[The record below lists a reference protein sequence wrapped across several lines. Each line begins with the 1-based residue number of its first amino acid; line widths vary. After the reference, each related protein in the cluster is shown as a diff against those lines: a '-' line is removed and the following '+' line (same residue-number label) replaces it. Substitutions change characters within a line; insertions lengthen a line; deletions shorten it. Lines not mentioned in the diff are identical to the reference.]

1 MAIRAT
7 YMIAADHA
15 GVDRQGKGIVV
26 GIFDKLLFSPSF
38 PVASFYVLARIEGA
52 DAETLPTHWTVEGP
66 GIELQPHPIERDA
79 TIPTPHT
86 TALYSMLR
94 VLSPLSE
101 PGEFQVRL
109 WQNDEVVGELLVP
122 IERIEP

>member
-1 MAIRAT
+1 M
-7 YMIAADHA
+7 
-15 GVDRQGKGIVV
+15 
-26 GIFDKLLFSPSF
+26 
-38 PVASFYVLARIEGA
+38 
-52 DAETLPTHWTVEGP
+52 
-66 GIELQPHPIERDA
+66 ELQPHPIERDA

-101 PGEFQVRL
+101 PGEFRVRL

>member
-1 MAIRAT
+1 
-7 YMIAADHA
+7 
-15 GVDRQGKGIVV
+15 
-26 GIFDKLLFSPSF
+26 
-38 PVASFYVLARIEGA
+38 
-52 DAETLPTHWTVEGP
+52 
-66 GIELQPHPIERDA
+66 
-79 TIPTPHT
+79 
-86 TALYSMLR
+86 MLR